1 MEKRLLNQ
9 EMEERLLAF
18 FNGELDE
25 AAGEEIRQ
33 WADASP
39 DNRAAYDAF
48 LKDYLRLRWAQE
60 DRHIQV
66 SRAWQRISATT
77 RGKRQRR
84 IYFTVAASIAILAVA
99 AAVFLLMPKEKPV
112 TLAQSPIHPVQPQAT
127 LILSTGEKIDLKQA
141 HPLPIREQDGSTV
154 NIDTLAGL
162 RYDTAAPQTTQLIY
176 NKIIVPRGGE
186 YFLTLADGTQIWL
199 DAEST
204 LEYPVQFNTTE
215 RRVKL
220 QGKAYFS
227 VTRDT
232 TKPFLVEVDKFSI
245 RVHGTEFNVNAHD
258 AQRIETVLV
267 NGSIGFKATTESHE
281 QLLQPNQLAMVN
293 SLTGQSEIRDVNILP
308 HVAWKNR
315 NIVFANERLD
325 NIMEEIARWYDIHV
339 FFQNEKLK
347 ALRFDCNM
355 PRYSDIRELF
365 FFMEQTSDARFSVKD
380 RTVIISKN
388 K

>member
-25 AAGEEIRQ
+25 AANEEIRQ
-33 WADASP
+33 WANSDP

-66 SRAWQRISATT
+66 SRVWQRISATT

-112 TLAQSPIHPVQPQAT
+112 TLAQSPIQSVQPQAT
-127 LILSTGEKIDLKQA
+127 LILSTGEKIDLQQT
-141 HPLPIREQDGSTV
+141 HHLPIREQDGSTV

-267 NGSIGFKATTESHE
+267 NGSIGFKANAKSAE
-281 QLLQPNQLAMVN
+281 QLLQPHQLAMVN

-325 NIMEEIARWYDIHV
+325 NIMEEIARWYDVHV
-339 FFQNEKLK
+339 FFQNEELK

-365 FFMEQTSDARFSVKD
+365 FFMEQTSNARFYIND
-380 RTVIISKN
+380 RTVIISK

>member
-77 RGKRQRR
+77 RGKQQRR
-84 IYFTVAASIAILAVA
+84 IHFTVAASIAILAMA
-99 AAVFLLMPKEKPV
+99 AAVFLLMPKKAPV
-112 TLAQSPIHPVQPQAT
+112 TLAQSPIQSVQPQAT
-127 LILSTGEKIDLKQA
+127 LILSTGEKIDLQQT
-141 HPLPIREQDGSTV
+141 HHLPIREQDGSTV
-154 NIDTLAGL
+154 NIDSLAGL
-162 RYDTAAPQTTQLIY
+162 RYDTVAPLTRQVIY

-204 LEYPVQFNTTE
+204 LEYPIQFNTTE

-267 NGSIGFKATTESHE
+267 NGSIGFKANAKSAE
-281 QLLQPNQLAMVN
+281 QLLQPHQLAMVN

-325 NIMEEIARWYDIHV
+325 NIMEEIARWYDVHV
-339 FFQNEKLK
+339 FFQNEELK

-365 FFMEQTSDARFSVKD
+365 FFMEQTSNARFSVKD

>member
-1 MEKRLLNQ
+1 MEKGLLNQ

-25 AAGEEIRQ
+25 AANEEIRQ
-33 WADASP
+33 WADSDP
-39 DNRAAYDAF
+39 DNQATYDAF

-66 SRAWQRISATT
+66 SQAWQRISATT
-77 RGKRQRR
+77 RGKRQRQ
-84 IYFTVAASIAILAVA
+84 IYFTVAASIAILAVT
-99 AAVFLLMPKEKPV
+99 AAVFLFIPKKANQP
-112 TLAQSPIHPVQPQAT
+112 LAQSSIQPVKPQAT
-127 LILSTGEKIDLKQA
+127 LVLSTGEKINLNQA
-141 HPLPIREQDGSTV
+141 HLPILEQDGSTV
-154 NIDTLAGL
+154 NIDTLSGL
-162 RYDTAAPQTTQLIY
+162 RYDTAAPQTSQLIY

-186 YFLTLADGTQIWL
+186 YVLTLADGTQIWL

-267 NGSIGFKATTESHE
+267 NGSIGFKANTESHE

-339 FFQNEKLK
+339 FFQNEELK

>member
-1 MEKRLLNQ
+1 MEKGLLNQ

-25 AAGEEIRQ
+25 AANEEIRQ
-33 WADASP
+33 WADSDP
-39 DNRAAYDAF
+39 KNRAAYDAF

-66 SRAWQRISATT
+66 TRAWQRISATT

-99 AAVFLLMPKEKPV
+99 AAVFLFIPKKANQP
-112 TLAQSPIHPVQPQAT
+112 LAQSSIQPVKPQAT
-127 LILSTGEKIDLKQA
+127 LVLSTGKKIDLNQA
-141 HPLPIREQDGSTV
+141 HLPILEQDGSTV
-154 NIDTLAGL
+154 NIDTLSGL
-162 RYDTAAPQTTQLIY
+162 RYDTAAPQTSQLIY

-339 FFQNEKLK
+339 FFQNEELK
-347 ALRFDCNM
+347 TLRFDCNM

>member
-1 MEKRLLNQ
+1 MEKGLLNQ

-25 AAGEEIRQ
+25 AANEEIRQ
-33 WADASP
+33 WADSDP
-39 DNRAAYDAF
+39 KNRAAYDAF

-60 DRHIQV
+60 ERHIQV
-66 SRAWQRISATT
+66 TRAWQRISATT

-99 AAVFLLMPKEKPV
+99 AAVFLFIPKKANQP
-112 TLAQSPIHPVQPQAT
+112 LAQSSIQPVKPQAT
-127 LILSTGEKIDLKQA
+127 LVLSTGKKIDLNQA
-141 HPLPIREQDGSTV
+141 HLPILEQDGSTV
-154 NIDTLAGL
+154 NIDTLSGL
-162 RYDTAAPQTTQLIY
+162 RYDTAAPQTSQLIY

-339 FFQNEKLK
+339 FFQNEELK

>member
-1 MEKRLLNQ
+1 MEKGLLNQ

-25 AAGEEIRQ
+25 AANEEIRQ
-33 WADASP
+33 WADSDP
-39 DNRAAYDAF
+39 KNRAAYDAF

-66 SRAWQRISATT
+66 TQAWQRISATT

-99 AAVFLLMPKEKPV
+99 AAVFLFIPKKANQP
-112 TLAQSPIHPVQPQAT
+112 LAQSSIQPVKPQAT
-127 LILSTGEKIDLKQA
+127 LVLSTGKKIDLNQA
-141 HPLPIREQDGSTV
+141 HLPILEQDGSTV
-154 NIDTLAGL
+154 NIDTLSGL
-162 RYDTAAPQTTQLIY
+162 HYDTAAPQTSQLIY

-281 QLLQPNQLAMVN
+281 LLLQPNQLAMVN

-339 FFQNEKLK
+339 FFQNEELK
-347 ALRFDCNM
+347 ALRFDCNT

-365 FFMEQTSDARFSVKD
+365 FFMEQTSDARFCVKD

>member
-1 MEKRLLNQ
+1 MEKGLLNQ

-25 AAGEEIRQ
+25 AENEEIRQ
-33 WADASP
+33 WANSDP

-60 DRHIQV
+60 DRYIQV
-66 SRAWQRISATT
+66 SQAWQRISATT

-99 AAVFLLMPKEKPV
+99 AAVFLFIPKKANQP
-112 TLAQSPIHPVQPQAT
+112 LAQSSIQPVKPQAT
-127 LILSTGEKIDLKQA
+127 LVLSTGKKINLNQA
-141 HPLPIREQDGSTV
+141 HLPILEQDGSTV
-154 NIDTLAGL
+154 NIDTLSGL
-162 RYDTAAPQTTQLIY
+162 RYDTAAPQTSQLIY

-339 FFQNEKLK
+339 FFQNEELK

>member
-25 AAGEEIRQ
+25 TANEEIKQ

-66 SRAWQRISATT
+66 TRAWQRISATT

-84 IYFTVAASIAILAVA
+84 IYFSAAASIAILAVA

-112 TLAQSPIHPVQPQAT
+112 TLAQSPIQPVQPRAT
-127 LILSTGEKIDLKQA
+127 LVLSTGEKIDLKQA

-154 NIDTLAGL
+154 SIDTLAGL
-162 RYDTAAPQTTQLIY
+162 RYDTVAPLTRQLIY

-186 YFLTLADGTQIWL
+186 YVLTLADGTQVWL

-204 LEYPVQFNTTE
+204 LEYPVQFNAPE

-220 QGKAYFS
+220 RGKAYFS

-245 RVHGTEFNVNAHD
+245 RVHGTEFNVNAHN

-267 NGSIGFKATTESHE
+267 NGSISFKANAKSAER
-281 QLLQPNQLAMVN
+281 LLQPHQLAMVN
-293 SLTGQSEIRDVNILP
+293 SLTGQCEIREVNILP

-325 NIMEEIARWYDIHV
+325 NIMEEIARWYDVHV
-339 FFQNEKLK
+339 FFQNEELK

>member
-25 AAGEEIRQ
+25 AANEEIRQ
-33 WADASP
+33 WADSDP
-39 DNRAAYDAF
+39 KNRAAYDAF

-66 SRAWQRISATT
+66 TRAWQRISATT

-99 AAVFLLMPKEKPV
+99 AAVFLFIPKKANQP
-112 TLAQSPIHPVQPQAT
+112 LAQSSIQPVKPQAT
-127 LILSTGEKIDLKQA
+127 LVLSTGKKIDLNQA
-141 HPLPIREQDGSTV
+141 HLPILEQDGSTV
-154 NIDTLAGL
+154 NIDTLSGL

-267 NGSIGFKATTESHE
+267 NGSIGFKANAKSAE
-281 QLLQPNQLAMVN
+281 QLLQPHQLAMVN

-325 NIMEEIARWYDIHV
+325 NIMEEIARWYDVHV
-339 FFQNEKLK
+339 FFQNEELK

-365 FFMEQTSDARFSVKD
+365 FFMEQTSNARFYIND
-380 RTVIISKN
+380 RTVIISK

>member
-99 AAVFLLMPKEKPV
+99 AAVFLLLPKEADQP
-112 TLAQSPIHPVQPQAT
+112 LAQSSIQPVKPQAT
-127 LILSTGEKIDLKQA
+127 LVLSTGKKIDLNQA
-141 HPLPIREQDGSTV
+141 HLPILEQDGSTV
-154 NIDTLAGL
+154 NIDTLSGL

-204 LEYPVQFNTTE
+204 LEYPVQFNAPE

-220 QGKAYFS
+220 RGKAYFS

-232 TKPFLVEVDKFSI
+232 AKPFLVEVDKFSI

-267 NGSIGFKATTESHE
+267 NGSIGFKANAKSAE
-281 QLLQPNQLAMVN
+281 QLLQPHQLAMVN

-325 NIMEEIARWYDIHV
+325 NIMEEIARWYDVHV
-339 FFQNEKLK
+339 FFQNEELK

-365 FFMEQTSDARFSVKD
+365 FFMEQTSNARFYIND
-380 RTVIISKN
+380 RTVIISK

>member
-1 MEKRLLNQ
+1 MEKGLLNQ

-25 AAGEEIRQ
+25 AANEEIRQ
-33 WADASP
+33 WANSDP

-66 SRAWQRISATT
+66 SQALQRISATT

-84 IYFTVAASIAILAVA
+84 IYFTVAASIAILAVT
-99 AAVFLLMPKEKPV
+99 AAVFLFIPKESNQP
-112 TLAQSPIHPVQPQAT
+112 LAQSFIQPVKPQAT
-127 LILSTGEKIDLKQA
+127 LVLSTGEKIDLNQA
-141 HPLPIREQDGSTV
+141 HLPILEQDGSTV
-154 NIDTLAGL
+154 NIDTLSGL
-162 RYDTAAPQTTQLIY
+162 RYDTAAPQTSQLIY

-204 LEYPVQFNTTE
+204 LEYPVQFNSTE

>member
-112 TLAQSPIHPVQPQAT
+112 TLAQSPIHPVQPQVT

-267 NGSIGFKATTESHE
+267 NGSIGFKANAKSAE
-281 QLLQPNQLAMVN
+281 QLLQPHQLAMVN

-325 NIMEEIARWYDIHV
+325 NIMEEIARWYDVHV
-339 FFQNEKLK
+339 FFQNEELK

-365 FFMEQTSDARFSVKD
+365 FFMEQTSNARFYIND
-380 RTVIISKN
+380 RTVIISK

>member
-1 MEKRLLNQ
+1 MEKGLLNQ

-25 AAGEEIRQ
+25 AANEEIRQ
-33 WADASP
+33 WADSDP
-39 DNRAAYDAF
+39 DNQATYDAF

-66 SRAWQRISATT
+66 SQAWQRISATT
-77 RGKRQRR
+77 RGRRQHR

-99 AAVFLLMPKEKPV
+99 AAVFLFIPKKANQP
-112 TLAQSPIHPVQPQAT
+112 LAQSSIQPVKPQAT
-127 LILSTGEKIDLKQA
+127 LVLSTGKKIDLNQA
-141 HPLPIREQDGSTV
+141 HLPILEQDGSTV
-154 NIDTLAGL
+154 NIDTLSGL
-162 RYDTAAPQTTQLIY
+162 RYDTTAPQTSQLIY

-267 NGSIGFKATTESHE
+267 NGSISFKATTESHE

-339 FFQNEKLK
+339 FFQNEELK
-347 ALRFDCNM
+347 TLRFDCNM

>member
-1 MEKRLLNQ
+1 MEKGLLNQ

-25 AAGEEIRQ
+25 AANEEIRQ
-33 WADASP
+33 WANSAP

-66 SRAWQRISATT
+66 TRAWQRISATT

-99 AAVFLLMPKEKPV
+99 AAVFLLLPKEADQP
-112 TLAQSPIHPVQPQAT
+112 LAQSSIQPVKPQAT
-127 LILSTGEKIDLKQA
+127 LVLSTGKKIDLNQA
-141 HPLPIREQDGSTV
+141 HLPILEQDGSTV
-154 NIDTLAGL
+154 NIDTLSGL

-204 LEYPVQFNTTE
+204 LEYPVQFNAPE

-220 QGKAYFS
+220 RGKAYFS

-232 TKPFLVEVDKFSI
+232 AKPFLVEVDKFSI

-267 NGSIGFKATTESHE
+267 NGSIGFKANAKSAE
-281 QLLQPNQLAMVN
+281 QLLQPHQLAMVN

-325 NIMEEIARWYDIHV
+325 NIMEEIARWYDVHV
-339 FFQNEKLK
+339 FFQNEELK

-365 FFMEQTSDARFSVKD
+365 FFMEQTSNARFSVKD

>member
-1 MEKRLLNQ
+1 MEKGLLNQ

-25 AAGEEIRQ
+25 AANEEIRQ
-33 WADASP
+33 WADSDP
-39 DNRAAYDAF
+39 KNRAAYDAF

-60 DRHIQV
+60 GRHIQV
-66 SRAWQRISATT
+66 TRAWQRISATT

-99 AAVFLLMPKEKPV
+99 AAVFLLLPKEADQP
-112 TLAQSPIHPVQPQAT
+112 LAQSSIQPVKPQAT
-127 LILSTGEKIDLKQA
+127 LVLSTGEKINLNQA
-141 HPLPIREQDGSTV
+141 HLPILEQDGSTV

-162 RYDTAAPQTTQLIY
+162 RYDTVAPLTRQLIY

-186 YFLTLADGTQIWL
+186 YVLTLADGTQVWL

-339 FFQNEKLK
+339 FFQNEELK